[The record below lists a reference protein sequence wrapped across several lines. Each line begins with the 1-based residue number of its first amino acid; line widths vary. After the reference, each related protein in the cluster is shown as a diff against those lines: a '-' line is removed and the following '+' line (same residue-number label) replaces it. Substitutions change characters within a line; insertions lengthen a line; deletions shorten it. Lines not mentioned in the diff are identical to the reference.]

1 MKAFV
6 FLLLLWQSSA
16 FGGSPPQKLVFAARG
31 VGPFQLAY
39 DNRAAKTA
47 GSRSIP

>member
-16 FGGSPPQKLVFAARG
+16 FG
-31 VGPFQLAY
+31 
-39 DNRAAKTA
+39 AKRRKPGRREPTDKYRI
-47 GSRSIP
+47 SLRFITSKFWNPRR